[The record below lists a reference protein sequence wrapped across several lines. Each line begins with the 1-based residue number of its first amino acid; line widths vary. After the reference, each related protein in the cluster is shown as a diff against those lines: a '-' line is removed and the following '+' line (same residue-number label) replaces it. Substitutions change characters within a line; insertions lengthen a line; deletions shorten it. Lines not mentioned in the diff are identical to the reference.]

1 MNKTRKKIEN
11 LKSKIIPLQVEIN
24 RLEEQEIMKVQRP
37 RLQSMI
43 GMCLQSIYE
52 NKTHYARILDIVEDK
67 DETPW
72 FILECVSMQG
82 GHNPYIHLDNTTPYL
97 NKEWWDAPVPIS
109 GYKPCSDE
117 EYFSFREK
125 VFNELATQKL
135 LKKFCKNYK

>member
-72 FILECVSMQG
+72 
-82 GHNPYIHLDNTTPYL
+82 L

-117 EYFSFREK
+117 EYFAFREK